1 MQGIGYIG
9 DSKETQRLVIKGMHC
24 HHQAGQTKGEDPIVK
39 ARGQNYSEEAA
50 AVAGTSGRS
59 WNVEE
64 KQSLLEMPP
73 EADRWAEKYP
83 GFSLLL
89 PSSLPPEPPTGQAQP
104 EPGQNQHLGNVAC
117 KCQDQGQT
125 PAKASCGSRN
135 RPRIL
140 SGALVNLL
148 KLLVRKLLYSF
159 HLLSHFLSI
168 QLKVFQRNTQVKDSF
183 ILPQQVSNQHT

>member
-9 DSKETQRLVIKGMHC
+9 DNKETQRLVIKGMHC
-24 HHQAGQTKGEDPIVK
+24 YCQAGQTKGEDPIVK

-64 KQSLLEMPP
+64 KQSLLEMLP

-89 PSSLPPEPPTGQAQP
+89 PSSLPPEPPRTWP

-117 KCQDQGQT
+117 KCRDQGQI
-125 PAKASCGSRN
+125 PAKASCRSRN

-140 SGALVNLL
+140 SGALVNLF